1 MKTVIEIEKLGYS
14 YGEGWILNDLSLK
27 IEQGDFVAVI
37 GPNGAGKS
45 TLLRLLAGILKPAQ
59 GRIAIFGQDRENFT
73 AWDKIGYVPQNPARQ
88 HRAFPIS
95 VREVVSLGRLSG
107 GSMFQHYTHEDKAAV
122 DDIIE
127 RFSLKKLAHR
137 KIGELSGGQQQ
148 RVYLAR
154 AMVRSP
160 QLLLLDEPATGVDP
174 DAKEELYTML
184 GEINRGQGVTI
195 VMVSHDLE
203 LAVKVCKYA
212 LCLDHYFCGIYA
224 KGVDSRADC
233 SRYLPADRQLSGA
246 APPVDDWRRA
256 GAYCLCRRG
265 GRRAFRGAAGG
276 KRGTGNRCGRACYRK
291 SAQQA

>member
-127 RFSLKKLAHR
+127 RFSLKELAHR
-137 KIGELSGGQQQ
+137 KIGELSGGQRPWCAARSCFCLTNLQPALTLTPKKNFIPC
-148 RVYLAR
+148 LAKST
-154 AMVRSP
+154 A
-160 QLLLLDEPATGVDP
+160 
-174 DAKEELYTML
+174 
-184 GEINRGQGVTI
+184 
-195 VMVSHDLE
+195 
-203 LAVKVCKYA
+203 
-212 LCLDHYFCGIYA
+212 
-224 KGVDSRADC
+224 
-233 SRYLPADRQLSGA
+233 
-246 APPVDDWRRA
+246 
-256 GAYCLCRRG
+256 
-265 GRRAFRGAAGG
+265 
-276 KRGTGNRCGRACYRK
+276 GRA
-291 SAQQA
+291 

>member
-45 TLLRLLAGILKPAQ
+45 TLLRLLAGILKPAH

-107 GSMFQHYTHEDKAAV
+107 GSMFQHYTHEDKDAV

-127 RFSLKKLAHR
+127 RFSLKELAHR

-195 VMVSHDLE
+195 LQSIPDGLNAICPKSVNQLVLPGVTSLSDGLVFLVNQNSLDSSGTE
-203 LAVKVCKYA
+203 FYTKNGLACF
-212 LCLDHYFCGIYA
+212 DG
-224 KGVDSRADC
+224 
-233 SRYLPADRQLSGA
+233 
-246 APPVDDWRRA
+246 
-256 GAYCLCRRG
+256 
-265 GRRAFRGAAGG
+265 
-276 KRGTGNRCGRACYRK
+276 
-291 SAQQA
+291 

>member
-107 GSMFQHYTHEDKAAV
+107 GSMFQHYTHED
-122 DDIIE
+122 
-127 RFSLKKLAHR
+127 
-137 KIGELSGGQQQ
+137 
-148 RVYLAR
+148 
-154 AMVRSP
+154 
-160 QLLLLDEPATGVDP
+160 
-174 DAKEELYTML
+174 
-184 GEINRGQGVTI
+184 N
-195 VMVSHDLE
+195 
-203 LAVKVCKYA
+203 
-212 LCLDHYFCGIYA
+212 
-224 KGVDSRADC
+224 
-233 SRYLPADRQLSGA
+233 
-246 APPVDDWRRA
+246 
-256 GAYCLCRRG
+256 
-265 GRRAFRGAAGG
+265 
-276 KRGTGNRCGRACYRK
+276 
-291 SAQQA
+291 

>member
-1 MKTVIEIEKLGYS
+1 MLPSSVLTGQVKVRCFACWRAFKTC
-14 YGEGWILNDLSLK
+14 
-27 IEQGDFVAVI
+27 A
-37 GPNGAGKS
+37 GAHCH
-45 TLLRLLAGILKPAQ
+45 
-59 GRIAIFGQDRENFT
+59 FGQDRENFT

-127 RFSLKKLAHR
+127 RFSLKELAHR

-203 LAVKVCKYA
+203 LAVKVCKNA
-212 LCLDHYFCGIYA
+212 LCLDHNICFWGDVHQALVHRHKHGYF
-224 KGVDSRADC
+224 
-233 SRYLPADRQLSGA
+233 
-246 APPVDDWRRA
+246 
-256 GAYCLCRRG
+256 
-265 GRRAFRGAAGG
+265 
-276 KRGTGNRCGRACYRK
+276 YR
-291 SAQQA
+291 

>member
-127 RFSLKKLAHR
+127 RFSLKELAHR
-137 KIGELSGGQQQ
+137 KIGELSGGQQQRVYLAQQQ

-203 LAVKVCKYA
+203 LAVKVCKNA
-212 LCLDHYFCGIYA
+212 LCLDHNIC
-224 KGVDSRADC
+224 RADC

-276 KRGTGNRCGRACYRK
+276 KRGTGNRCGCACYRK

>member
-1 MKTVIEIEKLGYS
+1 MRKIIQPCGFHCIKINNLGVSFGEQTVLEDVNMHIHCGS
-14 YGEGWILNDLSLK
+14 FN
-27 IEQGDFVAVI
+27 VI
-37 GPNGAGKS
+37 IGQNGAGKS
-45 TLLRLLAGILKPAQ
+45 TLIKAILGEIPHTGTIEFKDTKDGHMAKL
-59 GRIAIFGQDRENFT
+59 
-73 AWDKIGYVPQNPARQ
+73 KIGYVPQNPARQ

-184 GEINRGQGVTI
+184 GEINRQQGVTI

-203 LAVKVCKYA
+203 LAVKVCKNA
-212 LCLDHYFCGIYA
+212 LCLDHNICFWGDVHQALVHRHKHGYF
-224 KGVDSRADC
+224 
-233 SRYLPADRQLSGA
+233 
-246 APPVDDWRRA
+246 
-256 GAYCLCRRG
+256 
-265 GRRAFRGAAGG
+265 
-276 KRGTGNRCGRACYRK
+276 YR
-291 SAQQA
+291 